1 MNVVPP
7 ELSVV
12 LPAYQEAENLRQM
25 LPVITEVAGSLTPHY
40 EIIVI
45 DTEQPLDDTP
55 AICRDA
61 GVACVP
67 RRGGASYGHAIRT
80 ALTVAKG
87 QHVVFM
93 DADGSHNPRFLP
105 QLWAERE
112 RADLVIASRYVRGGK
127 TENPAV
133 LIFLSLMVN
142 VVFRVVLGLKCYDVS
157 NSFRLYHGEA
167 LRSLQLKC
175 DNFDIIEEILIKLSY
190 SQPGY
195 RIKEIPSTFEKR
207 KAGTTKRQLLAF
219 AVGYLATLL
228 RLSRFKRE
236 MRKHLPGS
244 SP

>member
-1 MNVVPP
+1 MNVASP
-7 ELSVV
+7 ELSII
-12 LPAYQEAENLRQM
+12 LPAYREADSLRQM
-25 LPVITEVAGSLTPHY
+25 LPVLNEVARSLTTNY

-61 GVACVP
+61 GVVCVP
-67 RRGGASYGHAIRT
+67 RRGGASYGHALRT

-93 DADGSHNPRFLP
+93 DADGSHNPRSLP

-157 NSFRLYHGEA
+157 NSFRLYHGDA

-190 SQPGY
+190 SRPGY
-195 RIKEIPSTFEKR
+195 RIKEVPFTFERR

-219 AVGYLATLL
+219 AMGYVATLL
-228 RLSRFKRE
+228 RLSRFKRQ
-236 MRKHLPGS
+236 MRRQVPRGN
-244 SP
+244 P